1 MKRKNKRVAGW
12 IPRNQTQRELSMQGI
27 PRGSAC
33 VYGSGWEP
41 NWAGGQVELCSLTA
55 ASPAPW
61 KPLSQSGLSEA
72 SEQSW
77 TGQRTSSV
85 LANRTLRKQKPWLV
99 SVGWFPQCKHHTIPK
114 FMNVVSLNKELE
126 MCKSQASRARRS
138 WLQLTTDQDDQ
149 AFSCPHPSV
158 NECGREHGLGQ
169 GSPLQ
174 LIQSLKGLTTE
185 GSLLT
190 PLPAA
195 GAMSPFLM
203 GSLGHPSQSPPY
215 CFEKLSHLLL
225 N

>member
-1 MKRKNKRVAGW
+1 
-12 IPRNQTQRELSMQGI
+12 
-27 PRGSAC
+27 
-33 VYGSGWEP
+33 
-41 NWAGGQVELCSLTA
+41 
-55 ASPAPW
+55 
-61 KPLSQSGLSEA
+61 
-72 SEQSW
+72 
-77 TGQRTSSV
+77 
-85 LANRTLRKQKPWLV
+85 
-99 SVGWFPQCKHHTIPK
+99 
-114 FMNVVSLNKELE
+114 MNVVSLNKELE

-225 N
+225 NQLSVKGLVTFHLQMERCPVVPNDKHPESDKGNRNSRSSEADGATQTGLHRRTTV